1 MISFNF
7 KKLIQN
13 NKWLILVV
21 LFFILWKFFLIYTMW
36 HGRNIVPEPDDSF
49 IYIAHINSVIQCDS
63 FLFCE
68 GPYSLTNF
76 SGYEHLTYRLFFG
89 SIGKLLHITATQTY
103 HLSFYLGII
112 FLVPTLLYFTKQ
124 LTKRRSLQILIL
136 LFLGLYNGAGSYHG
150 FFWVVPTFFSTLLFF
165 LIFSIV
171 LNNKIKY
178 WLFTLPILSLLA
190 AFNHIVSIYACSIFV
205 VYFILLT
212 ITSKKINWLLFK
224 KIVIIIL
231 FSFLPYF
238 YITSILNNNPY
249 QVSNLATATDSSTP
263 IISSDITT
271 PSDALLN
278 LFPGLFL
285 FKTEYLNWLFPN
297 ILGVLLF
304 ISIIFPLVVFKKYKI
319 VYIYLSALIFTLI
332 STKSIH
338 GVRSLIYLWPI
349 TFILY
354 AYGIYYGFKFINTLM
369 RLDKKV
375 LKLIKMCFY
384 LGILFFSIS
393 NLSYSYLSNQE
404 MNVNDNIKIPTT
416 ELRNLLL
423 ATTNEQPYCQTTV
436 LSIYPIHTP
445 STTHCA
451 TENTPSTNL
460 FLTFVERINPSNLQ
474 KLIAKIKQR
483 EIPKSVTKIH
493 DKIPDNF
500 YFYRQSDDLLIYK
513 RN

>member
-1 MISFNF
+1 
-7 KKLIQN
+7 
-13 NKWLILVV
+13 
-21 LFFILWKFFLIYTMW
+21 MW

-304 ISIIFPLVVFKKYKI
+304 ILIVLPLIIFKKYKI
-319 VYIYLSALIFTLI
+319 IYIYLSALIFTLI
-332 STKSIH
+332 STKSVH
-338 GVRSLIYLWPI
+338 GVRSLVYLWPI

-354 AYGIYYGFKFINTLM
+354 AYGIYYSFKFINTLT

-375 LKLIKMCFY
+375 MGLIKMCFY
-384 LGILFFSIS
+384 LGILFFSIL
-393 NLSYSYLSNQE
+393 NLSYSYLSLKGINL
-404 MNVNDNIKIPTT
+404 VDDIKIPAEINTVFMA
-416 ELRNLLL
+416 NKK
-423 ATTNEQPYCQTTV
+423 PYCQSTV
-436 LSIYPIHTP
+436 LSVYPINTA
-445 STTHCA
+445 SLIHCN
-451 TENTPSTNL
+451 TENISQAVT
-460 FLTFVERINPSNLQ
+460 FLTFLETVQLTPLQ
-474 KLIAKIKQR
+474 KAYAMLKK
-483 EIPKSVTKIH
+483 EDIPKITKIVH

-500 YFYRQSDDLLIYK
+500 YLYKQLDDLLIYK